1 MAYLRRTK
9 EKKSDVI
16 SKFNLSTTKNST
28 TKKVNIVVVDGIPHK
43 IKNGVLTPLTKKEKE

>member
-9 EKKSDVI
+9 EKKADVV

-28 TKKVNIVVVDGIPHK
+28 SKKVNIVVVDGIPHK
-43 IKNGVLTPLTKKEKE
+43 IKNGILTPLTKKI

>member
-16 SKFNLSTTKNST
+16 SKFNLSTP
-28 TKKVNIVVVDGIPHK
+28 KKVNIVVVDGIPHK
-43 IKNGVLTPLTKKEKE
+43 IKNGVLTPLTKKE